1 MEPSPFVVAQA
12 PASDQATFYRRTYG
26 LVAISFTAFAALL
39 ALSFVGFDTDSG
51 LAAGLMKGLL
61 GMVHS
66 MGRWAIL
73 LVMLAFWL
81 ATTLAQGMAFS
92 RASRQVQYAGLGLY
106 VALEALI
113 FIPLI
118 AYVIAFTHGHASQ
131 ILVPAGIVTGALIVG
146 LTAAV
151 FMTTVDFSFLR
162 VAIVIGS
169 LCMLGVILVA
179 AIAGLSLGTWFS
191 IAMILLMASV
201 ILYQT
206 YVIKNTLETD
216 QYIAAAFVL
225 FSSFVTLLFY
235 VIRFFLGRRD
245 D

>member
-1 MEPSPFVVAQA
+1 M
-12 PASDQATFYRRTYG
+12 
-26 LVAISFTAFAALL
+26 SFTAFALLL
-39 ALSFVGFDTDSG
+39 AISFLGYDSHTG
-51 LAAGLMKGLL
+51 IAATLMQGLL
-61 GMVHS
+61 GMMNS
-66 MGRWAIL
+66 MGRLAVL
-73 LVMLAFWL
+73 LVMLAFWV
-81 ATTLAQGMAFS
+81 ATTVAQGMAFS
-92 RASRQVQYAGLGLY
+92 RSSRQVQYAGLGFY
-106 VALEALI
+106 VLLEALI

-118 AYVIAFTHGHASQ
+118 AYVIAYTHGHASQ
-131 ILVPAGIVTGALIVG
+131 ILVPAGIVTGALIAG
-146 LTAAV
+146 LTASV

-162 VAIVIGS
+162 IAIVIGS

-206 YVIKNTLETD
+206 YVIKNTMETD
-216 QYIAAAFVL
+216 QHVAAAFVL